1 MKDVIFINS
10 HPIQYFAPMYKHM
23 NESGVKTKAWYCSD
37 ESIRGGLDKQF
48 GVDVKWDIPLLEGY
62 ESVFLKN
69 YSWKPSHTAGFFG
82 LMNLGVILR
91 LFRIPKSV
99 IVVHGWNYCTHF
111 FVILLGKL
119 KGHTICL
126 RCEMPQKQEVLK
138 TGLKMSIKRVLLKYL
153 IFPRVNYFLY
163 IGSQNRLFYK
173 SYGISDDQLVFCPYS
188 VDDKRFRKENLELQP
203 VINQLKEKLGIP
215 ANDKVILYSGKYMEK
230 KRPMDL
236 LRAFNILNNNSCW
249 LIMVGEGEL
258 RKEMEQYITGNN
270 LSKVILTGFVNQSQ
284 VAEYYAISN
293 VFVMC
298 STIGETWGL
307 SVNEAMNFEL
317 PVIIS
322 DLTGCSEDMVK
333 NGYNGLHFKTGD
345 YNELAMKLED
355 VLIKNTLSRVTNPL
369 SIVDIHSYTTVTE
382 NIRPLTN

>member
-1 MKDVIFINS
+1 
-10 HPIQYFAPMYKHM
+10 M

-62 ESVFLKN
+62 ESVFFKN
-69 YSWKPSHTAGFFG
+69 YSWKPSHTSGFFG
-82 LMNLGVILR
+82 LMNLGIILQ

-99 IVVHGWNYCTHF
+99 IVVHGWNYFSHF

-119 KGHTICL
+119 RGHTVCL
-126 RCEMPQKQEVLK
+126 RCEMPQKQEELK

-163 IGSQNRLFYK
+163 IGTQNRLFYK

-203 VINQLKEKLGIP
+203 IKNNLKEKLGIP
-215 ANDKVILYSGKYMEK
+215 ADDKIILYSGKYMEK

-236 LRAFNILNNNSCW
+236 LIAYKLFNNSSCW

-258 RKEMEQYITGNN
+258 RKEMERYIKENN
-270 LSKVILTGFVNQSQ
+270 LNKVILTGFVNQSQ

-333 NGYNGLHFKTGD
+333 NGDNGFHFKTGD
-345 YNELAMKLED
+345 YNELAEKLED
-355 VLIKNTLSRVTNPL
+355 VLIKNTLTGLTNPL
-369 SIVDIHSYTTVTE
+369 SIVDIHSYRTVTE
-382 NIRPLTN
+382 NIRPLTK